1 MTAVRETV
9 SLNASPTDIWSLIG
23 DFDRLDSWHPAI
35 AASETVQEGT
45 TKIRHLT
52 LGDGSKIVERLD
64 SHDDDSRRYTYTI
77 LDAGPVP
84 VRNYQ
89 STLEVSGDG
98 PVSVVTWSSEFEA
111 HEAPEADARAAIS
124 GVYNG
129 GFAALI
135 EKFGLA

>member
-9 SLNASPTDIWSLIG
+9 SLNTSATDIWSLIG
-23 DFDRLDSWHPAI
+23 DFNRLDSWHPAV
-35 AASETVQEGT
+35 AASETVQDGT

-64 SHDDDSRRYTYTI
+64 SCDDEARSYIYTI
-77 LDAGPVP
+77 LDAGPLP

-98 PVSVVTWSSEFEA
+98 SVSTVTWSSEFEP
-111 HEAPEADARAAIS
+111 HEASEADAQAVIS
-124 GVYNG
+124 GVYTT

-135 EKFGLA
+135 EKFGTS

>member
-9 SLNASPTDIWSLIG
+9 QD
-23 DFDRLDSWHPAI
+23 
-35 AASETVQEGT
+35 GT
-45 TKIRHLT
+45 AKVRHLT

-64 SHDDDSRRYTYTI
+64 SHDDEARTYVYSI
-77 LDAGPVP
+77 LDAGPLP

-98 PVSVVTWSSEFEA
+98 SVSTVTWSSEFEPN
-111 HEAPEADARAAIS
+111 EASEADAQAAIS
-124 GVYNG
+124 GVYNS

-135 EKFGLA
+135 EKFGAV